1 MRTHDLS
8 VLDRTTEEEI
18 EIILDLHTSERI
30 PVDRYTAFSWSATR
44 HATFTACKR
53 QYYLQYYG
61 ARRVREANNRIVS
74 AVWWLK
80 QVTPLNVW
88 IGSIIHQMARAAVEA
103 VQRGLPMSRDEVIDL
118 AVNNYRQSVIASER
132 EAKHQ
137 GQWVALFEHVYSDAP
152 PSVHLDEAEGRVKVL
167 AASVLDSDAYH
178 MLLDTPPDLIYEVDP
193 PFQSFNLP
201 DVPKLGTVRV
211 FAIPDVLLYDED
223 AGRVRII
230 DWKTGNVEREGI
242 RTQAGIYTL
251 YAHYE
256 YGVPGEAVDFDVV
269 ALADGGK
276 SVEPPGARLS
286 VAEAEAFARQSMY
299 DMIALMENVSSNSV
313 RIKDFPKTADRSLCQ
328 WCGFRRVCGRDGID
342 DET

>member
-1 MRTHDLS
+1 MRAHDLS
-8 VLDRTTEEEI
+8 VLDRTTREEM

-30 PVDRYTAFSWSATR
+30 PVDRYTAFSWSASR

-88 IGSIIHQMARAAVEA
+88 IGSIIHQTAGAAVEA
-103 VQRGLPMSRDEVIDL
+103 MERGLPMSRDEVIGL
-118 AVNNYRQSVIASER
+118 AAESYRQSVMASKR
-132 EAKHQ
+132 GAKHQ
-137 GQWVALFEHVYSDAP
+137 GQWVALFEHVYPDAP
-152 PSVHLDEAEGRVKVL
+152 PSVDPKEAEQRVRDL
-167 AASVLDSDAYH
+167 AASLFDSDAYQ

-193 PFQSFNLP
+193 PFQSFNLH

-211 FAIPDVLLYDED
+211 FAIPDVLLYDEET
-223 AGRVRII
+223 GRVRII
-230 DWKTGNVEREGI
+230 DWKTGDVQQEGI
-242 RTQAGIYTL
+242 RSQAGIYTL
-251 YAHYE
+251 YAHHE

-269 ALADGGK
+269 ALADGGQ
-276 SVEPPGARLS
+276 SVEPPGERLS
-286 VAEAEAFARQSMY
+286 VDEAEAFARESMY

-313 RIKDFPKTADRSLCQ
+313 RIKDFPMTADRSLCQ
-328 WCGFRRVCGRDGID
+328 WCGFRRVCGRDGAD
-342 DET
+342 HET